1 MSITENAIANRHA
14 EPPVVRRGVPGW
26 FGAMDLGWAARETA
40 RLLRDF
46 GVVAA
51 SPEVPIRSLSGGNMQ
66 KVVLARE
73 IALAPRLLVAS
84 HLPVWLHRLLGVLA
98 PTDVIALDTHPE
110 KISRWLDAR
119 DVPYSSEAVAAF
131 CARFGANYTDAALIL
146 DHRPGATFDAALGWF
161 LKRCRLEHG
170 TIGRHEPVHVLAAG
184 DVDAHYR
191 ALP

>member
-1 MSITENAIANRHA
+1 MTHPPYIDALDLAGRDFSRRRVIVFCGESGSGKSSAIRFVIAAHPSIGADPGRIVIEELRHW
-14 EPPVVRRGVPGW
+14 R
-26 FGAMDLGWAARETA
+26 DLGVF
-40 RLLRDF
+40 LR
-46 GVVAA
+46 
-51 SPEVPIRSLSGGNMQ
+51 
-66 KVVLARE
+66 
-73 IALAPRLLVAS
+73 ALMRRRRLLVAS